1 MDEAVRRFRRQARVE
16 IGERFGAERRY
27 SAPLRQAAV
36 AYWRQREPEGDG
48 LRTVAA
54 ALGVAPV
61 SLRRWARDDRFRAVT
76 VVADRVPATRIT
88 VVVEA
93 TGVRVDGLDVA
104 TAADLITRLR

>member
-27 SAPLRQAAV
+27 SGPLRQAAV
-36 AYWRQREPEGDG
+36 AYWRRREPEGDG

-76 VVADRVPATRIT
+76 VIDDPGPTTSVT

-93 TGVRVDGLDVA
+93 TGLRVEGLDVA
-104 TAADLITRLR
+104 TAAALIARLR